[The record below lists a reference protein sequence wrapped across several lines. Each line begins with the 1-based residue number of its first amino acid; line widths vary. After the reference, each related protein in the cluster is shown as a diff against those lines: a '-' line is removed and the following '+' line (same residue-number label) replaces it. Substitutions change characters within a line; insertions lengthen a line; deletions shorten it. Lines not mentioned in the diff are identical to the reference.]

1 MAETKNS
8 LAEGIDLVIAGAII
22 KDKTMIDK
30 CIESVPDYDFNNKF
44 ILFDG
49 YTKEGLFKDEYDAY
63 KSFISKKYPDFSVIE
78 FSENIY
84 FREMIEQIC
93 RVSESERLFVVQD
106 DVCCHKMDLQ
116 QILIQMNYVKDLKI
130 LCFPHKYIPPE
141 GTNWYEIMDDSY
153 PLPFIKSHGFTER
166 IFICDRK
173 NMLEICENKPKK
185 NKNEKRF
192 IEFIYNTVMNKSR
205 WKENYEDEKE
215 RYWESWGTYFH
226 HDIYHT
232 HLVGKRPVV

>member
-1 MAETKNS
+1 M
-8 LAEGIDLVIAGAII
+8 DLVIAGAII
-22 KDKTMIDK
+22 KDHTMIEK
-30 CIESVPDYDFNNKF
+30 AISSVPDYEFNNKF

-49 YTKEGLFKDEYDAY
+49 CPKEGLFKDEYDAY
-63 KSFISKKYPDFSVIE
+63 KNFIAKKYPDFCVIA
-78 FSENIY
+78 FRENIY
-84 FREMIEQIC
+84 FRDMIEQIC
-93 RVSESERLFVVQD
+93 NISQAERLFIIQD
-106 DVCCHKMDLQ
+106 DVMAHKMDLK
-116 QILIQMNYVKDLKI
+116 QIEIQMNHVKDLKI
-130 LCFPHKYIPPE
+130 LCFPHKYIGPE
-141 GTNWYEIMDDSY
+141 GTKWFEPFDDSY

-173 NMLEICENKPKK
+173 NMLNICETKPKK
-185 NKNEKRF
+185 NKMEKRF